1 MKYIAGFE
9 YTDDEWDAMDKPPRR
24 KASEVILDLLLS
36 PTYRI
41 PMTVT
46 EIHIYRERCSYPLCP
61 RCKITMERE
70 YQSFCDRCGQRL
82 DWNNFEDAKEVYIG
96 WSGPTDEDEE
106 DEEEID

>member
-9 YTDDEWDAMDKPPRR
+9 YTDDEWETMDKPPRR

-41 PMTVT
+41 PMPVT
-46 EIHIYRERCSYPLCP
+46 EIHIYRDWCSYPLCP

-96 WSGPTDEDEE
+96 WDGVNGAYLP
-106 DEEEID
+106 